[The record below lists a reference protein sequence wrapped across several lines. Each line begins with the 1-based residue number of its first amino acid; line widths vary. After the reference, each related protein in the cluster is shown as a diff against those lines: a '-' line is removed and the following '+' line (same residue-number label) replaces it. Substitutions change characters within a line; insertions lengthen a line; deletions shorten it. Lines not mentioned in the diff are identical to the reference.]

1 MTLMHFHVEATILFQ
16 EDNKVVSIL
25 LMRECTKSFKS
36 LNKKHQFT
44 VFNSIQIPIILLL
57 ENNISQ
63 FITLIKF

>member
-1 MTLMHFHVEATILFQ
+1 MHFHAKETILFQ
-16 EDNKVVSIL
+16 EGNKVVSIL

-36 LNKKHQFT
+36 FNKKPQFT
-44 VFNSIQIPIILLL
+44 VFNSIPILITLLL